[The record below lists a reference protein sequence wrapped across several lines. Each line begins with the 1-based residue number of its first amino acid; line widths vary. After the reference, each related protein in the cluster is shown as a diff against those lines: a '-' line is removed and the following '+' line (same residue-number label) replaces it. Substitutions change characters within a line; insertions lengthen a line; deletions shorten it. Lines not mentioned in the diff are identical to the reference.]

1 MVEQRVTV
9 GSKRVFLPSQ
19 GRGYKGLRDC
29 NFLSLEF
36 LPVHLGNR
44 YLDRYQH
51 SAGAILGMEENRR
64 LFYYFYSTRRKKE
77 SVERSRENSTEGRS
91 SHFSQDSN
99 SSSNSSSPR
108 SHRYCISR
116 FLDCLRL
123 YRDRDNYGLSGWI
136 RFCLGRARRCVI
148 MERLQ
153 ISRPLRDQLYTG
165 CWSGS

>member
-1 MVEQRVTV
+1 
-9 GSKRVFLPSQ
+9 
-19 GRGYKGLRDC
+19 
-29 NFLSLEF
+29 
-36 LPVHLGNR
+36 
-44 YLDRYQH
+44 
-51 SAGAILGMEENRR
+51 MEGNRR

-165 CWSGS
+165 CWSGSQPVRGRVFSRHHDGHAQYTRVFSFFLYFFFFFVSSPRMIQKRECSFTKGRGDGN